1 MHIDHSSCQGAVW
14 LDRLTGRVPVADS
27 NPHTPRLKIIARSQ
41 EDTPPIDVAEAPN
54 DNSSSPA
61 PAEEISNPMPS
72 TKGGPAPMDTTP
84 ATSASPAASRMSR
97 TKPNMPEE
105 FLASPVL
112 NGLSSKLSSKR
123 KAETPMGCH
132 LTQMTRLRDGLIAD
146 DSQLDLPYN
155 RKKATLILSDGS
167 RHTGYSFGAERS
179 MSGEVVFNTAMVGYP
194 ESLTDP
200 SYRGQILT
208 LTFPLI
214 GNYGVPSDAKDDLG
228 LPAFFE
234 SEKVHISA
242 LLVSDYSP
250 DSCHWNQVKSL
261 GEWLKENGVPGLTG
275 MDTRALTK
283 RIREHGAMLGKIV
296 FEDDDEKL
304 VPQIDPNSDNLVA
317 QVSTKVPK
325 LYTSSVVRRLSATGK
340 PIRILAIDCGMKA
353 NIIRYFLSKGV
364 ELLVVPWDHD
374 FLSENFDGL
383 FISNGP
389 GDPTQCGVLIK
400 RLSVALAREGADF
413 KPVFGICL
421 GNQLIAL
428 AAGCKTYKM
437 KYGNRGANQPCI
449 DTRTGR
455 CYITAQ
461 NHGFAV
467 DVSTIPEGYQQ
478 LFVNANDG
486 SNEGLIHSTK
496 NIFSVQFHPEACAG
510 PTDTDFL
517 FEMFMTRVQ
526 GAYNPVTTSY
536 IAPMIGRMHK
546 ILLLGSGGLS
556 IGQAG
561 EFDYSGSQAIKALKE
576 MQCHIVL
583 VNPNI
588 ATVQTSAGMADR
600 VYFQPVV
607 AETVA
612 QIIAKERPDGILL
625 QFGGQTALNCGV
637 ELYRSGVLEKYNV
650 KVLGTPVDAI
660 VATEDRKIF
669 AEKLR
674 EIHEKIA
681 EGLTAETP
689 EDVVACAR
697 KLGYPVILRAA
708 FALGGLGSGFASNDE
723 ECLALATQALSG
735 SPQVRVG

>member
-1 MHIDHSSCQGAVW
+1 
-14 LDRLTGRVPVADS
+14 
-27 NPHTPRLKIIARSQ
+27 
-41 EDTPPIDVAEAPN
+41 
-54 DNSSSPA
+54 
-61 PAEEISNPMPS
+61 
-72 TKGGPAPMDTTP
+72 MDTTP

-325 LYTSSVVRRLSATGK
+325 LYTSSVVRRLSATGLETQ
-340 PIRILAIDCGMKA
+340 RSAACSSSA
-353 NIIRYFLSKGV
+353 SRS
-364 ELLVVPWDHD
+364 PW
-374 FLSENFDGL
+374 
-383 FISNGP
+383 
-389 GDPTQCGVLIK
+389 
-400 RLSVALAREGADF
+400 RARAL
-413 KPVFGICL
+413 
-421 GNQLIAL
+421 
-428 AAGCKTYKM
+428 
-437 KYGNRGANQPCI
+437 
-449 DTRTGR
+449 
-455 CYITAQ
+455 
-461 NHGFAV
+461 
-467 DVSTIPEGYQQ
+467 
-478 LFVNANDG
+478 
-486 SNEGLIHSTK
+486 
-496 NIFSVQFHPEACAG
+496 
-510 PTDTDFL
+510 
-517 FEMFMTRVQ
+517 
-526 GAYNPVTTSY
+526 TSSPSS
-536 IAPMIGRMHK
+536 A
-546 ILLLGSGGLS
+546 S
-556 IGQAG
+556 AW
-561 EFDYSGSQAIKALKE
+561 
-576 MQCHIVL
+576 
-583 VNPNI
+583 
-588 ATVQTSAGMADR
+588 ATS
-600 VYFQPVV
+600 
-607 AETVA
+607 
-612 QIIAKERPDGILL
+612 
-625 QFGGQTALNCGV
+625 
-637 ELYRSGVLEKYNV
+637 
-650 KVLGTPVDAI
+650 
-660 VATEDRKIF
+660 
-669 AEKLR
+669 
-674 EIHEKIA
+674 
-681 EGLTAETP
+681 
-689 EDVVACAR
+689 
-697 KLGYPVILRAA
+697 
-708 FALGGLGSGFASNDE
+708 
-723 ECLALATQALSG
+723 
-735 SPQVRVG
+735 